1 MNKKIDFATIRAQIP
16 REWPRYSVGL
26 LAVVGLRNGLTLLWT
41 TRIWAPTL
49 DGLDPDSLATLNEA
63 GVNPTT
69 VLLIK
74 QGLIG
79 GLASYILYANSM
91 ALKGALRR
99 NPRNIRTAFKMWL
112 IPQVLIQAPTVL
124 ACMFCGWELTDRQI
138 VEYLGH
144 LVMTAV
150 DGWSMFVYMRD
161 LKGQK
166 RNSYGFLLEDD
177 GETEAEKGAVCKRT
191 PLEEQV

>member
-1 MNKKIDFATIRAQIP
+1 MQ
-16 REWPRYSVGL
+16 
-26 LAVVGLRNGLTLLWT
+26 
-41 TRIWAPTL
+41 
-49 DGLDPDSLATLNEA
+49 
-63 GVNPTT
+63 
-69 VLLIK
+69 

-79 GLASYILYANSM
+79 GLASYMLYASSM

-112 IPQVLIQAPTVL
+112 IPLVLIQVPT
-124 ACMFCGWELTDRQI
+124 AFFCLKNGRGELTDREL
-138 VEYLGH
+138 VEYLGY

-166 RNSYGFLLEDD
+166 RNSYGFLVEDD
-177 GETEAEKGAVCKRT
+177 GEAEAEKGADSKKR
-191 PLEEQV
+191 PLEDQV